1 MINQLSFD
9 FRSIRRVTEK
19 KVFGVND
26 EGRKEGEIK
35 FLLSNS
41 WKKTTRINKGT
52 LDYFVI
58 NIACKS
64 YVGSFH
70 RS

>member
-26 EGRKEGEIK
+26 KGRKEGEIK

-41 WKKTTRINKGT
+41 WKKTTRINKG
-52 LDYFVI
+52 I
-58 NIACKS
+58 S
-64 YVGSFH
+64 
-70 RS
+70 